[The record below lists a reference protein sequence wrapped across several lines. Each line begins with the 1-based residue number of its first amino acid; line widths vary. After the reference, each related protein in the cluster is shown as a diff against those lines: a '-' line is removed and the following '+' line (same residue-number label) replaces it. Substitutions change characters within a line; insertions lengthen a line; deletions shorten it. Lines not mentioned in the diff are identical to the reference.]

1 MKKFFGILFTVF
13 CSTLLWAQ
21 IKIISPVPGTWA
33 NKQML
38 LIDTEDGADYFYSLN
53 GENPEVA
60 GFAYDGPVLIDLT
73 GDITVK
79 VTRGFEERTEIKE
92 MLYFVK
98 LNRVDKVL
106 IYECS
111 RLSRRQLDFLSIIEQ
126 LTELGVSLFIL
137 QNGLETLLPDGKPNP
152 IANLCFGIIAEFNNL
167 EKNLIR
173 SRMSSGYEHYRTSGG
188 KVGRK
193 EGYRKSEED
202 YRRNYEREIAL
213 LKKGNTL
220 KDVQSITGTSINTLR
235 KLREKY
241 VWLT

>member
-1 MKKFFGILFTVF
+1 M
-13 CSTLLWAQ
+13 
-21 IKIISPVPGTWA
+21 
-33 NKQML
+33 
-38 LIDTEDGADYFYSLN
+38 
-53 GENPEVA
+53 
-60 GFAYDGPVLIDLT
+60 
-73 GDITVK
+73 
-79 VTRGFEERTEIKE
+79 EERTKVVIYARVSTSAQDYTRQITELRKYAKKQNFEIVKEFSEKISGGKKVEERTAIKE
-92 MLYFVK
+92 MLDFVK
-98 LNRVDKVL
+98 VQKVDKVL

-126 LTELGVSLFIL
+126 LTEQGVSLFIL

-152 IANLCFGIIAEFNNL
+152 IANLCFGIIAEFNTL

-173 SRMSSGYEHYRTSGG
+173 ARMSSGYEHHRASGG

-193 EGYRKSEED
+193 EGYRKSEEE

-213 LKKGNTL
+213 LQKGNTL
-220 KDVQSITGTSINTLR
+220 KDVKSITGTSINTLR

>member
-1 MKKFFGILFTVF
+1 MIDMEEKTKVVIYARVSTSAQDYTRQITELRKYAKKQNFEIVKEF
-13 CSTLLWAQ
+13 SE
-21 IKIISPVPGTWA
+21 KISGG
-33 NKQML
+33 K
-38 LIDTEDGADYFYSLN
+38 
-53 GENPEVA
+53 
-60 GFAYDGPVLIDLT
+60 
-73 GDITVK
+73 K
-79 VTRGFEERTEIKE
+79 VEERTAIKE
-92 MLYFVK
+92 MLDFVK
-98 LNRVDKVL
+98 FNKVDKVL

-126 LTELGVSLFIL
+126 LTEQGVSLFIL

-152 IANLCFGIIAEFNNL
+152 IANLCFGIIAEFNTL

-173 SRMSSGYEHYRTSGG
+173 ARMSSGYEHHRASGG

-193 EGYRKSEED
+193 EGYRKSEEE

-213 LKKGNTL
+213 LQKGNTL
-220 KDVQSITGTSINTLR
+220 KDVKSITGTSINTLR